1 MKKFIFKIGVY
12 GILLALGMELLVRVF
27 HLHNERP
34 ERYLDELQV
43 EKWVPNQTGLSVT
56 GNRKQNV
63 GKYRINQIG
72 FNSVYDTYIPQ
83 DDELDVAL
91 VGDSFIEGFHQDY
104 DRSLGQKVERLLD
117 NRVKV
122 FEYGYAGYDL
132 ADQLHLIKTY
142 DSIFKKI
149 DYTVIYMRFT
159 DDLTRDTYAVSERLS
174 LNTPVNRILKEIKT
188 VVYLK
193 DVGLFDPITQTMGS
207 LMSLIKGGAKQPT
220 NISKPDPDKVNAKR
234 LENFKRLVAEYGFDK
249 DKNILL
255 LDARLCSEEF
265 LDYLKKNGFKTL
277 DFSKAFEASKTPTDL
292 NYDQH
297 WNDHGRELLAQLI
310 ADYVKS
316 KM

>member
-1 MKKFIFKIGVY
+1 MKKFIFKIGIY
-12 GILLALGMELLVRVF
+12 GILLALGMELLVRIF
-27 HLHNERP
+27 HLHTERP

-63 GKYRINQIG
+63 GRYRINQIG
-72 FNSVYDTYIPQ
+72 FNSVYDTYTPQ
-83 DDELDVAL
+83 EDELDVAL

-117 NRVKV
+117 NKVKV

-132 ADQLHLIKTY
+132 ADQLHLIQAY
-142 DSIFKKI
+142 DSVFKKI

-159 DDLTRDTYAVSERLS
+159 DDLTRDSYAVSDRLS
-174 LNTPVNRILKEIKT
+174 FNTPVNRIMKEIKT

-207 LMSLIKGGAKQPT
+207 LMSLIKGGAKPGNT
-220 NISKPDPDKVNAKR
+220 AKRSQEEINGIR
-234 LENFKRLVAEYGFDK
+234 LENFEKLIAEYGYDK

-255 LDARLCSEEF
+255 LDSRLCSEEF

-277 DFSKAFEASKTPTDL
+277 DFSKTLEASETPTDL
-292 NYDQH
+292 IYDQH

-316 KM
+316 KR